1 MRATAIAAAFGSL
14 VLACVSS
21 HPSATPAGR
30 DAAAERLYRG
40 HCAACHRLLDPG
52 EYTADWWARAVDW
65 YGPEAHLTEE
75 ERRVVLG
82 WLTARAKKPSHEDD
96 GAR

>member
-1 MRATAIAAAFGSL
+1 MRAIAIALGGL
-14 VLACVSS
+14 VLACAPGLRSVD
-21 HPSATPAGR
+21 PADR

-52 EYTADWWARAVDW
+52 EYTAEWWARALDW

-75 ERRVVLG
+75 ERWLVLG
-82 WLTARAKKPSHEDD
+82 WLGARAKEPLHGD
-96 GAR
+96 GGAP